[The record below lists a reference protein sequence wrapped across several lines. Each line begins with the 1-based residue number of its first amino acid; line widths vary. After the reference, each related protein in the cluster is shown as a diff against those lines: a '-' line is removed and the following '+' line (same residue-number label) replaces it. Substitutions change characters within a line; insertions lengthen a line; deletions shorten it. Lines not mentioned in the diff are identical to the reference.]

1 MALSTPL
8 EATLRQLEFELQQVL
23 RCDFSEEEKVKE
35 EEHDLIRQRKLSL
48 SVSNE
53 EKFLDHLA
61 SFRVALRRSDASLAL
76 SLKDT
81 HSSMSN
87 NDENTPLEP
96 DAKWLQHRF
105 AENRALALAA
115 EDLALRFREFT
126 IRRRRKADKFKLTS
140 FISGKPPSSSS
151 SSSSSLDEKLRTAA
165 DNNNDN
171 INNANEDIE
180 HKEKVGSVDDSLNP
194 SRGSS
199 ATLFDVGTTAVIRR
213 RRREEEAAT
222 EAAERA
228 ELIKRLPKR
237 DENSESVGSVDF
249 LRRAV
254 EEMQDNASRAIS
266 STRLLS
272 NDADAMRRT
281 LQHHASLSGGMSE
294 GADRVRAHKS
304 KASRDKLVLY
314 SALAVLVLVA
324 AFLSARRLLW
334 TFLGIELRI
343 F

>member
-1 MALSTPL
+1 
-8 EATLRQLEFELQQVL
+8 
-23 RCDFSEEEKVKE
+23 
-35 EEHDLIRQRKLSL
+35 
-48 SVSNE
+48 
-53 EKFLDHLA
+53 
-61 SFRVALRRSDASLAL
+61 
-76 SLKDT
+76 
-81 HSSMSN
+81 
-87 NDENTPLEP
+87 LEP

-151 SSSSSLDEKLRTAA
+151 SSSSLDEKLRTAA
-165 DNNNDN
+165 DNNNN
-171 INNANEDIE
+171 NNANEDIE
-180 HKEKVGSVDDSLNP
+180 HKEKVGSVDDGLNP

-199 ATLFDVGTTAVIRR
+199 ATLFDVGTTAEIRR
-213 RRREEEAAT
+213 RRRDEEAAT

-254 EEMQDNASRAIS
+254 KGMQDNASRAIS

-281 LQHHASLSGGMSE
+281 LQHHASLSGGISE
-294 GADRVRAHKS
+294 GADRVRAQKS